1 VGSRA
6 CCRIS
11 TNTAPRSSRLSA
23 ALIGGVLSSKGTIFA
38 KWGSRFHREFR
49 SDEQTDREGGLR
61 VSVMVDAGRR
71 IDSLIGNTPL
81 VRLSRVVEPNSAEV
95 WVKLEG
101 MNPGGS
107 IKDRPALGMV
117 LDAERRGVLSA
128 GATIVEPTSGNTGVG
143 LAQVAAARGYRLVL
157 CLPSSMSIE
166 RKRTLEAYG
175 AELVLTDPELR
186 MLAAIEEAKR
196 IQAET
201 GAFFPDQFSNPA
213 NPQSHYETTGPELW
227 QAMDGRIDAFVYG
240 SGTGGTISGVG
251 RFLRERL
258 DDLLVVAVEPARSAV
273 ISGEPRGPHKFQGMG
288 PGFIPPNLDRSV
300 IDRIEKAWEED
311 AFPLARRLAREE
323 GLFVGMS
330 SGAIVWTALKV
341 ARELGPGHRVACI
354 APDSASRYLST
365 ELFAEAESQS

>member
-1 VGSRA
+1 MNVK
-6 CCRIS
+6 
-11 TNTAPRSSRLSA
+11 T
-23 ALIGGVLSSKGTIFA
+23 
-38 KWGSRFHREFR
+38 
-49 SDEQTDREGGLR
+49 R
-61 VSVMVDAGRR
+61 VESR
-71 IDSLIGNTPL
+71 IDSLIGKTPV
-81 VRLSRVVEPNSAEV
+81 VRLQRVVEPGSAEV

-107 IKDRPALGMV
+107 IKDRPALAMI
-117 LDAERRGVLSA
+117 LDAERRGVLVP

-157 CLPSSMSIE
+157 CLPSSVSIE
-166 RKRTLEAYG
+166 RKRTLLAYG

-196 IQAET
+196 IEAGT
-201 GAFFPDQFSNPA
+201 GAFFPNQFSNQA
-213 NPQSHYETTGPELW
+213 NPLAHYETTAPELW
-227 QAMDGRIDAFVYG
+227 ESMEGRIDAFVYG

-258 DDLLVVAVEPARSAV
+258 EDVLIVAVEPARSAV

-300 IDRIEKAWEED
+300 IDRIEKVWEED

-330 SGAIVWTALKV
+330 SGAIAWTALKV
-341 ARELGPGHRVACI
+341 ARELGPGHRVVCI

-365 ELFAEAESQS
+365 ELFSDGQ